1 MEAVGATGNLRHQFR
16 SYRDYVASLAKDHP
30 EFGWLNLFLAKPGA
44 NPSQISVLIADSLNN
59 TMQLENFSSKVSECH
74 DALQQRPIEV
84 KTRIILVSYHQTWS
98 IDRDIADSIG
108 LAFDID
114 PTFFWAHFD
123 HREARVDRL
132 VLSDK
137 A

>member
-1 MEAVGATGNLRHQFR
+1 
-16 SYRDYVASLAKDHP
+16 
-30 EFGWLNLFLAKPGA
+30 
-44 NPSQISVLIADSLNN
+44 
-59 TMQLENFSSKVSECH
+59 MQLENFSSKVSECH